1 MVGTI
6 ILEIAALTAATA
18 VGVVIHDSSGEICKA
33 IRKARTKSL
42 CQDYWRFCGDFYLSL
57 GSYSYHMDSD
67 SF

>member
-6 ILEIAALTAATA
+6 VLEIAALTAATA

-42 CQDYWRFCGDFYLSL
+42 CQDY
-57 GSYSYHMDSD
+57 
-67 SF
+67 